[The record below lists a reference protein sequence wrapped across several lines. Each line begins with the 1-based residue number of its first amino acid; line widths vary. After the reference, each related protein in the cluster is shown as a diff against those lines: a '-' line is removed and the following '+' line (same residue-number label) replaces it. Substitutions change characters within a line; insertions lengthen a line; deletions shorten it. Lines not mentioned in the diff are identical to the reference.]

1 MVPAL
6 SALAPPRALARAVRR
21 PPGSPSAARRRPRDA
36 PGPGAIRYHPP
47 SFAAR
52 SADGQGIHDRAP
64 DPLLALRPGGHRL
77 LRQLLRHD
85 QRLRRGLVP
94 RRGGAALQRD
104 AHRASARLPDR
115 EHRVRVLPPLPSRQ
129 LSLELA
135 IGKLGSS
142 SIEFRI
148 RGRVGDEEK
157 FLARH
162 KVALISLDTL
172 RALPIPDDLRAPMLD
187 YVAPSS
193 T

>member
-1 MVPAL
+1 VNTGCEFF
-6 SALAPPRALARAVRR
+6 R
-21 PPGSPSAARRRPRDA
+21 PCHLGD
-36 PGPGAIRYHPP
+36 
-47 SFAAR
+47 
-52 SADGQGIHDRAP
+52 
-64 DPLLALRPGGHRL
+64 
-77 LRQLLRHD
+77 
-85 QRLRRGLVP
+85 
-94 RRGGAALQRD
+94 
-104 AHRASARLPDR
+104 
-115 EHRVRVLPPLPSRQ
+115 Q

-135 IGKLGSS
+135 IRKLGSS
-142 SIEFRI
+142 SLEFRI